1 MENQVENNENLNV
14 KGIILLLG
22 TIFGGLISIIA
33 CGTFLGFIAGLVI
46 GLILAVVFISVILP
60 YKPHDR

>member
-22 TIFGGLISIIA
+22 TVFGGLISIIA
-33 CGTFLGFIAGLVI
+33 CGTFLGFISGLVI
-46 GLILAVVFISVILP
+46 GLIFAIFFISVILP
-60 YKPHDR
+60 HKPSDR

>member
-33 CGTFLGFIAGLVI
+33 SGTFLGFISGVVI
-46 GLILAVVFISVILP
+46 GLILAIFFVSVILP
-60 YKPHDR
+60 FKPHDR

>member
-1 MENQVENNENLNV
+1 MENQVEKNENLNV

-33 CGTFLGFIAGLVI
+33 CGTFLGFISGAII
-46 GLILAVVFISVILP
+46 GLIIAIVFISVLLP
-60 YKPHDR
+60 HKPHDR